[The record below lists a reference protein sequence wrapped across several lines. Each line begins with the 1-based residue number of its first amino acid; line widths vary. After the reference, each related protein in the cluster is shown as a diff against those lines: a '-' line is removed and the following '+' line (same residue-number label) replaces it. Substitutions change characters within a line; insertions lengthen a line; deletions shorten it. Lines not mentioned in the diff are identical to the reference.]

1 MSVACVNLCN
11 AWQVPGVAAQ
21 RAQCHVAAAACVRLR
36 TSGCVLL
43 RLRLQQSHYFC
54 SGVLP
59 VPFSC
64 VHMQA
69 RWRAAVARL
78 HQAADSR
85 CRCCTIMTG
94 SGRRGR
100 GWACL
105 RCSSRRGCWH
115 ETRQRLLYNTGYSTG
130 HLENALINQQQQ
142 QKPTCLQQA
151 ATFVREA
158 RGRLAGVGM
167 AQCSGRRNASRI
179 HCTARY
185 HALVRVTSAPV
196 SSRLSVLPKCGPAH
210 TMSSSTAG
218 SISTVWIELGASRKL
233 FSFHGICPPNVLMV
247 ACMMIATKMLSLL
260 RFSPY
265 V

>member
-115 ETRQRLLYNTGYSTG
+115 ETRQRLLYNTGCSTVR
-130 HLENALINQQQQ
+130 LENALINQQQQ

-158 RGRLAGVGM
+158 RGRLAGVGT
-167 AQCSGRRNASRI
+167 AQCQRAPQRKPHPLHGTLSLAGESNLS
-179 HCTARY
+179 ARFKS
-185 HALVRVTSAPV
+185 LVS
-196 SSRLSVLPKCGPAH
+196 PAQ
-210 TMSSSTAG
+210 MRSSTHYEQQHRRQHQQG
-218 SISTVWIELGASRKL
+218 LD
-233 FSFHGICPPNVLMV
+233 
-247 ACMMIATKMLSLL
+247 
-260 RFSPY
+260 
-265 V
+265 